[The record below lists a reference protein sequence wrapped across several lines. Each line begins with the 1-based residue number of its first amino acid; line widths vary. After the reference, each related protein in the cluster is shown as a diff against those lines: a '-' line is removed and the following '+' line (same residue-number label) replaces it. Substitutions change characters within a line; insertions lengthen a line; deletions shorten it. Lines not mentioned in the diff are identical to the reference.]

1 MNIWTVTLIVFIL
14 NLPFGYW
21 KASVGRFSLQ
31 WFLSIH
37 LPIPLIVAL
46 RLTSGLGWQLYTYPI
61 LVGAFFI
68 GHFIGTKLIADSE
81 LTTFLGKL
89 LMYNPII
96 DKSWIAHQLIE
107 KYCALRISYKN
118 GVIPKVIKSIRF

>member
-1 MNIWTVTLIVFIL
+1 MNIWTVALTVFIL

-37 LPIPLIVAL
+37 LPIPLIVVL
-46 RLTSGLGWQLYTYPI
+46 RLTSGVGWQLYTYPI

-68 GHFIGTKLIADSE
+68 GHFIGAKLYHWWRKRAQAPITACLIWNLVKE
-81 LTTFLGKL
+81 L
-89 LMYNPII
+89 
-96 DKSWIAHQLIE
+96 QLRA
-107 KYCALRISYKN
+107 KK
-118 GVIPKVIKSIRF
+118 